1 MNATAQETE
10 LDLVVRKRTALT
22 PEVAELVLASA
33 AGGEL
38 PAWEPGSHVD
48 LILREGLVRQYSLCG
63 DPGERDVWRLAV
75 LRERESRG
83 GSRHVHDE
91 LTDGSPVRVRGPRNN
106 FPLLPAARYRFVAG
120 GIGITPIVPM
130 IAAAEKAGARWQLLY
145 GGRTRRS
152 MAFAEQLTQAYG
164 DKVILCP
171 EDELGRL
178 DLDSWLAEPRDD
190 TLVYC
195 CGPEPLLLAAEA
207 RCAAWRAGSLR
218 LERFVPRA
226 APASAEEATFEVE
239 LTVSGLTVTV
249 PPGKSVLKAVEEAG
263 VRVRYSCE
271 QGTCGTCETEVV
283 AGTPE
288 HRDSLLDEEERAE
301 GKTMMICV
309 SRAACPRLV
318 LAL

>member
-22 PEVAELVLASA
+22 PEVVELVLARPS
-33 AGGEL
+33 GGEL

-63 DPGERDVWRLAV
+63 DPGERDAWRVAV

-106 FPLLPAARYRFVAG
+106 FPLLPAARYRFIAG

-130 IAAAEKAGARWQLLY
+130 IAAAEQAGAQWQLLY

-152 MAFAEQLTQAYG
+152 MAFAEELTQAYG
-164 DKVILCP
+164 DKVTLCP

-178 DLDSWLAEPRDD
+178 DLDSRLAQPRDD

-195 CGPEPLLLAAEA
+195 CGPEPLLLAAEE

-226 APASAEEATFEVE
+226 APASPEEASFEVE

-249 PPGKSVLKAVEEAG
+249 PPGKSILKAVEEAG

-283 AGTPE
+283 AGTPD

-309 SRAACPRLV
+309 SRAACPRLT